1 VTEIQLGG
9 EKQTVLIAG
18 ARDHH
23 FPEKGEVI
31 PIPYNSPLGTV
42 LIGHR
47 AGDHFTAQ
55 INGNPQT
62 IGVMYVSRPTLI
74 DIFNIFPALWED
86 EKT

>member
-1 VTEIQLGG
+1 
-9 EKQTVLIAG
+9 
-18 ARDHH
+18 
-23 FPEKGEVI
+23 
-31 PIPYNSPLGTV
+31 

-74 DIFNIFPALWED
+74 DIFNIFPALRED